1 VLACEPAIPVLVLE
15 NRDADAGIGW
25 SRGIRIAPPRSTRIC
40 LQRCRAYAKP
50 REDLMEE
57 LDIKHQFHLLQKE
70 VEATV
75 SLTEEVKLNLLAA
88 IDSLKIEV
96 EVLKR
101 FMERYHADFP
111 RRYPELKEEMMR
123 EVDPEWIEHSERS
136 DRAGRTKRA

>member
-1 VLACEPAIPVLVLE
+1 
-15 NRDADAGIGW
+15 
-25 SRGIRIAPPRSTRIC
+25 
-40 LQRCRAYAKP
+40 
-50 REDLMEE
+50 MEE

-70 VEATV
+70 VEAAV
-75 SLTEEVKLNLLAA
+75 SLTEEVKLNLLTA

-123 EVDPEWIEHSERS
+123 EVDPEWIEHSGRS
-136 DRAGRTKRA
+136 NRVGRTKKA